1 VRNSQAVEVKRHIT
15 KHLPPVPVFFNEP
28 EDLTGWCEGQPG
40 AGRIVAIKSVLYSDG
55 SAVRWYKVQAVK
67 AKKLS
72 NTKNKHFK
80 KKRVSKT

>member
-1 VRNSQAVEVKRHIT
+1 MRNSQAVEVKRHIT

-55 SAVRWYKVQAVK
+55 SAVRWYRVEAT
-67 AKKLS
+67 KKIR
-72 NTKNKHFK
+72 NKNFKH
-80 KKRVSKT
+80 KRAQK